1 MQLIGNFIRLEF
13 SVIVMMKSIY
23 LLLQLVSLIP
33 IGLYKVYMEQDGDK
47 MDTFILLQEIP
58 AEFKI

>member
-1 MQLIGNFIRLEF
+1 
-13 SVIVMMKSIY
+13 
-23 LLLQLVSLIP
+23 
-33 IGLYKVYMEQDGDK
+33 VYMEQDGDK